1 MPSQWINHVKEFS
14 KKNNM
19 KYGECLSNP
28 QCKAEYQKIK
38 GSGMEGGKIHVG
50 KVFKKIDNGLKK
62 ANTKIKDAVVSKTT
76 GSILQ
81 GVKKTGQ
88 VASTGLNYIK
98 KSGLAE
104 SIPMGEELIDITRQG
119 IKQQNRGINYLQ
131 DKRQDIIDKRKAR
144 AMNGGSFRTVN
155 GGSFN
160 FQGGSFKFQGGT
172 LPKNENYGKSTTL
185 GSMSRQN
192 ETYDAVYG
200 NTNGIDRFSQTF
212 YPNPYDTKSIRQAM
226 FGVK

>member
-14 KKNNM
+14 KKHNM

-28 QCKAEYQKIK
+28 QCKEEYQKLK
-38 GSGMEGGKIHVG
+38 GMEGGKLNVG

-81 GVKKTGQ
+81 GAKKSAQ

-119 IKQQNRGINYLQ
+119 LKQQNRGINYLQ

-144 AMNGGSFRTVN
+144 AMNGGSFN
-155 GGSFN
+155 FQGGSFRTVD
-160 FQGGSFKFQGGT
+160 GGSFKFQGG
-172 LPKNENYGKSTTL
+172 
-185 GSMSRQN
+185 SMQKQN
-192 ETYDAVYG
+192 EKYDAVYG

-212 YPNPYDTKSIRQAM
+212 YPNPFDTKSIRQAM